1 MNRTELLET
10 VRSIA
15 VELLSIDGQLVTETA
30 TFADD
35 LGADSLDVVELVMAL
50 EEKLDISIPE
60 EDLEGIKTV
69 GEALDV
75 IAGKLGVTA

>member
-1 MNRTELLET
+1 MSRDEVLNVMRDCAVDLLK
-10 VRSIA
+10 
-15 VELLSIDGQLVTETA
+15 IDPAKVTEEA

-35 LGADSLDVVELVMAL
+35 LEADSLDVVELVMAL

-60 EDLEGIKTV
+60 EELEGIKTV

-75 IAGKLGVTA
+75 IAAKVS

>member
-1 MNRTELLET
+1 MNRNDLLET
-10 VRSIA
+10 VRDIA
-15 VELLSIDGQLVTETA
+15 VELLSVDAAIVTEEA
-30 TFADD
+30 TFGDD

-60 EDLEGIKTV
+60 DDLEGVKTI
-69 GEALDV
+69 GQALDV

>member
-1 MNRTELLET
+1 
-10 VRSIA
+10 
-15 VELLSIDGQLVTETA
+15 
-30 TFADD
+30 
-35 LGADSLDVVELVMAL
+35 MAL

-75 IAGKLGVTA
+75 IAAKVA

>member
-1 MNRTELLET
+1 MTRAEVLT
-10 VRSIA
+10 VMRDSA
-15 VELLSIDGQLVTETA
+15 VELLKIDPAKVTEEA

-35 LGADSLDVVELVMAL
+35 LEADSLDVVELVMAL

-60 EDLEGIKTV
+60 EELEGIKTV

-75 IAGKLGVTA
+75 IAPKVGG

>member
-1 MNRTELLET
+1 MSRDEVLG
-10 VRSIA
+10 VMRDCA
-15 VELLSIDGQLVTETA
+15 VELLKIDPAKVTEEA

-35 LGADSLDVVELVMAL
+35 LEADSLDVVELVMAL

-60 EDLEGIKTV
+60 EELEGIKTV

-75 IAGKLGVTA
+75 IAAKVA

>member
-1 MNRTELLET
+1 MRDA
-10 VRSIA
+10 A
-15 VELLSIDGQLVTETA
+15 VELLKVDPAKVTEEA

-35 LGADSLDVVELVMAL
+35 LEADSLDVVELVMAL

-60 EDLEGIKTV
+60 EELEGIKTV

-75 IAGKLGVTA
+75 IAAKVA

>member
-1 MNRTELLET
+1 MSRDEVLA
-10 VRSIA
+10 VMRDAA
-15 VELLSIDGQLVTETA
+15 VELLKVDPAKVTEAA
-30 TFADD
+30 TFAED
-35 LGADSLDVVELVMAL
+35 LEADSLDVVELVMAL

-75 IAGKLGVTA
+75 IAAKVA

>member
-1 MNRTELLET
+1 MSRDEVLA
-10 VRSIA
+10 VMRDAA
-15 VELLSIDGQLVTETA
+15 VELLKIDPAKVTETA
-30 TFADD
+30 TFAED
-35 LGADSLDVVELVMAL
+35 LEADSLDVVELVMAL

-75 IAGKLGVTA
+75 IAAKVS

>member
-1 MNRTELLET
+1 MSREEVLG
-10 VRSIA
+10 VMRDAA
-15 VELLSIDGQLVTETA
+15 VELLKIDPAKVTEEA

-35 LGADSLDVVELVMAL
+35 LEADSLDVVELVMAL

-60 EDLEGIKTV
+60 EELEGIKTV

-75 IAGKLGVTA
+75 IAAKVA

>member
-1 MNRTELLET
+1 MSRDEVLA
-10 VRSIA
+10 VMRDCA
-15 VELLSIDGQLVTETA
+15 VELLKIDPAKVTEEA

-35 LGADSLDVVELVMAL
+35 LEADSLDVVELVMAL

-69 GEALDV
+69 GEALNV
-75 IAGKLGVTA
+75 IAAKVA

>member
-1 MNRTELLET
+1 MSRDEVLNVMRDC
-10 VRSIA
+10 A
-15 VELLSIDGQLVTETA
+15 VELLKIDPAKVTEEA

-35 LGADSLDVVELVMAL
+35 LEADSLDVVELVMAL

-69 GEALDV
+69 GEALNV
-75 IAGKLGVTA
+75 IAAKVA

>member
-1 MNRTELLET
+1 MSRDEVLG
-10 VRSIA
+10 VMRDAA
-15 VELLSIDGQLVTETA
+15 VELLKVDPTKVTEEA

-35 LGADSLDVVELVMAL
+35 LEADSLDVVELVMAL

-60 EDLEGIKTV
+60 EELEGIKTV

-75 IAGKLGVTA
+75 IAAKVA

>member
-1 MNRTELLET
+1 MSRAEVLA
-10 VRSIA
+10 VMRDCA
-15 VELLSIDGQLVTETA
+15 VELLKIDPAKVTEEA

-35 LGADSLDVVELVMAL
+35 LEADSLDVVELVMAL

-60 EDLEGIKTV
+60 EELEGIKTV

-75 IAGKLGVTA
+75 IAAKVA

>member
-1 MNRTELLET
+1 MSRDEVLA
-10 VRSIA
+10 VMRDAA
-15 VELLSIDGQLVTETA
+15 VELLKIDPAKVTEQA

-35 LGADSLDVVELVMAL
+35 LEADSLDVVELVMAL

-60 EDLEGIKTV
+60 EELEGIKTV

-75 IAGKLGVTA
+75 IAAKVA

>member
-1 MNRTELLET
+1 MSRAEVLA
-10 VRSIA
+10 VMRDCA
-15 VELLSIDGQLVTETA
+15 VELLKIDPAKVTEEA

-35 LGADSLDVVELVMAL
+35 LEADSLDVVELVMAL

-75 IAGKLGVTA
+75 IAAKVA

>member
-1 MNRTELLET
+1 
-10 VRSIA
+10 
-15 VELLSIDGQLVTETA
+15 
-30 TFADD
+30 
-35 LGADSLDVVELVMAL
+35 MAL

-75 IAGKLGVTA
+75 IAPKVS

>member
-1 MNRTELLET
+1 MSRDEVLAVMRDAAFELLK
-10 VRSIA
+10 VDPA
-15 VELLSIDGQLVTETA
+15 KVTEEA

-35 LGADSLDVVELVMAL
+35 LEADSLDVVELVMAL

-69 GEALDV
+69 GEALNV
-75 IAGKLGVTA
+75 IDAKVA